1 MDTSTLRKV
10 LCVDDEPHVL
20 SGISRT
26 LGMEFDVRT
35 APGGKEGL
43 ALLAADGPFAVVISD
58 MRMPGMNGAEF
69 LKAVR
74 NRAPDTIRL
83 LLTGQADLD
92 SAIEAVNGA
101 QIFRFL
107 TKPCAADV
115 LLQTVQ
121 SASEQFR
128 LVLAEQELLQETL
141 YESVGVLT
149 EVLSLVTPVAFSRS
163 LRLKRYV
170 SHVARHLNLA
180 DVWQYEL
187 AAMLSHIGCVALSP
201 DLVQKAH
208 LHGQLSDSEQATY
221 ASHAGVAESL
231 IGRIPRLGEVAKMI
245 GDGLK
250 RHSAHSIE
258 DAALESRDPRRIG
271 AVLLRTALWLDEL
284 SNLKGSTQAA
294 AAVVRVKLRKSAPRI
309 AEALRTLEHDSSEMR
324 EASLDCVALAPGM
337 LINADVYDKNGVLLV
352 SKGHEVTA
360 TLVKRLQGMAEAGI
374 VGGRVAVRTDTIRNN
389 QRPGQDS

>member
-1 MDTSTLRKV
+1 M
-10 LCVDDEPHVL
+10 DDEPHVL
-20 SGISRT
+20 SGLSRT
-26 LGMEFDVRT
+26 LGMAFDVHT
-35 APGGKEGL
+35 AASGKEGL
-43 ALLAADGPFAVVISD
+43 TSLDAAGPFAVVISD

-74 NRAPDTIRL
+74 QQAPDTVRL

-92 SAIEAVNGA
+92 SAIEVVNSA
-101 QIFRFL
+101 QVFRFL
-107 TKPCAADV
+107 TKPCTADV

-121 SASEQFR
+121 SASEHFR
-128 LVLAEQELLQETL
+128 LLMAEQELLQETL

-149 EVLSLVTPVAFSRS
+149 EVLSLVTPIAFSRS
-163 LRLKRYV
+163 LRLKRFV
-170 SHVARHLNLA
+170 SHVARHLQLP

-187 AAMLSHIGCVALSP
+187 AAMLSHIGCVALAP

-208 LHGQLSDSEQATY
+208 FHGQLSESERATY

-231 IGRIPRLGEVAKMI
+231 IGRIPRLGDVARMI
-245 GDGLK
+245 GEGLK
-250 RHSAHSIE
+250 ATHAHSIE
-258 DAALESRDPRRIG
+258 DVALESGDPKRIG
-271 AVLLRTALWLDEL
+271 ATLLRMALWLDDL

-294 AAVVRVKLRKSAPRI
+294 AAVIRVKLRKSAPRI
-309 AEALRTLEHDSSEMR
+309 ADALRTLEHDSREMR
-324 EASLDCVALAPGM
+324 AASLECEALAPGM

-374 VGGRVAVRTDTIRNN
+374 VDGRVAVRTDTIRNN
-389 QRPGQDS
+389 QRAGQDA